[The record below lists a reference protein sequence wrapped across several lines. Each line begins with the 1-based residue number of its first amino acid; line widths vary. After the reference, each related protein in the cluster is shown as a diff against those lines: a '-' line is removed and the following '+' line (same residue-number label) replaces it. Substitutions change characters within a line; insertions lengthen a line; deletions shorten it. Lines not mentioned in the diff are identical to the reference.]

1 MSVKTGRSQSN
12 LFDILSH
19 ADTASQRKSSL
30 DRLEVI
36 DWETF
41 RPLLEERLSYGDQSK
56 GGRIPWCPVLMLKV
70 LVLQRFFD
78 LSDQETVP
86 SLCR

>member
-1 MSVKTGRSQSN
+1 MRVKRGSDQSN
-12 LFDILSH
+12 LFDILKHSESASH
-19 ADTASQRKSSL
+19 RTSSL
-30 DRLEVI
+30 DRLAVI
-36 DWETF
+36 DWESF
-41 RPLLEERLSYGDQSK
+41 RPLLEERLAYGNQSK
-56 GGRIPWCPVLMLKV
+56 GGRIPWCRVLMLKV